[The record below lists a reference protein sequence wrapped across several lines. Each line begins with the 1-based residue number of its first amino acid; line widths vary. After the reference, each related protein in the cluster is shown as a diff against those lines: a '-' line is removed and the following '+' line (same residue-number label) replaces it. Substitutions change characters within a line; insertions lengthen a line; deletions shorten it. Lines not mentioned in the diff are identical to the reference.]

1 MRRDQDTG
9 SREGTEVLGLGDRV
23 LTREPWTGW
32 MWEVRKRLE
41 HLGAVP
47 GMERPGRGTEEVLM
61 TFGSTCLSGGVM
73 WAAGCESRTRQEGVG
88 SNFVVEEIFWS
99 PGQSSPNPCNF
110 SK

>member
-1 MRRDQDTG
+1 MRRDQDTE

-47 GMERPGRGTEEVLM
+47 RMERPGRQT
-61 TFGSTCLSGGVM
+61 GGGFDDVRFDLFK
-73 WAAGCESRTRQEGVG
+73 WRRHVG
-88 SNFVVEEIFWS
+88 SRM
-99 PGQSSPNPCNF
+99 
-110 SK
+110 